1 MVKLILDVLAKDQI
15 NIRYFIL
22 IKLALVVYK
31 WIKLV
36 ILIDFGYYMLT

>member
-1 MVKLILDVLAKDQI
+1 MVKLIPDVLAKDQI